1 MRGFSDDERER
12 ITEALVEAGQ
22 RQFAQFGLERTR
34 IKDITDEVDIGTST
48 FYQFFDSKE
57 ELYVEVLL
65 REHRA
70 FHTAAEEA
78 VEDVDEPREQAR
90 AVLQTMFE
98 EVESNP
104 LIYRLIVEGELR
116 SLQSRL
122 SDAERAEIVDSIRG
136 RRLSTL
142 EEWVD
147 DPAFRIDDREMV
159 DALLRKLVFVS
170 RAKNIPVAANTGP
183 EYEETRDVLIDVV
196 VNGLF
201 SEPRD
206 GDR

>member
-12 ITEALVEAGQ
+12 ITDALIETGQ

-34 IKDITDEVDIGTST
+34 IKDVTDEVDIGTST

-65 REHRA
+65 REHKA
-70 FHTAAEEA
+70 FHAAAEEA
-78 VEDVDEPREQAR
+78 VEGVDEPREQAR

-122 SDAERAEIVDSIRG
+122 SEAERQEILDSIRG

-142 EEWVD
+142 EEWFD
-147 DPAFRIDDREMV
+147 DPTFRIDDQEMV

-170 RAKNIPVAANTGP
+170 RSKDLPMAATEGP

-196 VNGLF
+196 VDGLF
-201 SEPRD
+201 SAPRD
-206 GDR
+206 DD